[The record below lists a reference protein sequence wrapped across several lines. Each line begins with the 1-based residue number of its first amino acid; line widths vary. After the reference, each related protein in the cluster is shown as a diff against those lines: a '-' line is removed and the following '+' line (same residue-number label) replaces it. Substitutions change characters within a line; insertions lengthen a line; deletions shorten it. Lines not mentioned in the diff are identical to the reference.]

1 MSQVRNAII
10 SSRLLPILL
19 TFLTSFLR
27 SYLLFFLLTFLV
39 PLLPSYLPHFLP
51 SPLPSVYLTDLPYPS
66 CHDESLFYSTSH
78 SLISITPKL
87 SYCAMKTIWLIL
99 SITAMSRYLVYVR
112 LLDLSAIL
120 PINHSLFL
128 YFIFFI
134 LSLHYT
140 SLSVCLSV
148 WTVLLRHSLAI
159 CSSDNIRIRTLPH
172 FSTFNLSSFFTITSS
187 GCFFQ

>member
-1 MSQVRNAII
+1 MLILTTTLQSIHPFSVLFFLTLILSLFNCFCCFSSSLTGYGGAAGGGGGNVATAGQGGGGASRGGPVSQVRNVIV

-78 SLISITPKL
+78 SLISITPNFL
-87 SYCAMKTIWLIL
+87 
-99 SITAMSRYLVYVR
+99 TA
-112 LLDLSAIL
+112 
-120 PINHSLFL
+120 P
-128 YFIFFI
+128 
-134 LSLHYT
+134 
-140 SLSVCLSV
+140 
-148 WTVLLRHSLAI
+148 
-159 CSSDNIRIRTLPH
+159 
-172 FSTFNLSSFFTITSS
+172 
-187 GCFFQ
+187 